1 MASLTEAASGKSEET
16 AQKDGVVA
24 AAGAPLSGKADAK
37 ARAKRPRI
45 DLDDSIAQARAA
57 MTKAMKDVQEARRVA
72 RNERRKK
79 QRLVK
84 KAGILSAEDLER
96 IAVLKRCGFGPLSS
110 GTSTAAGS
118 SAASSSGDGS
128 APPSVATSPLSACA
142 AEPAVPALP
151 GEENSIEDNSADEA
165 NRS

>member
-16 AQKDGVVA
+16 AHKDGVV

-110 GTSTAAGS
+110 GTSTATAS
-118 SAASSSGDGS
+118 SAASSSADGS
-128 APPSVATSPLSACA
+128 APPSTATSILSTCA
-142 AEPAVPALP
+142 AGTGVLVLPADTGGTENNPA
-151 GEENSIEDNSADEA
+151 NEA
-165 NRS
+165 IRS

>member
-1 MASLTEAASGKSEET
+1 MATLTGAAHGKSE
-16 AQKDGVVA
+16 
-24 AAGAPLSGKADAK
+24 APARGDESEAAK
-37 ARAKRPRI
+37 AALSDQPVAKVRAKRPRI
-45 DLDDSIAQARAA
+45 DLDDSIQQAKAA

-96 IAVLKRCGFGPLSS
+96 IAVLKRCGFGPLNS
-110 GTSTAAGS
+110 GTSTAASS
-118 SAASSSGDGS
+118 SAASSSADGS
-128 APPSVATSPLSACA
+128 APPSAATSPLSACA
-142 AEPAVPALP
+142 AEPGVTPLH
-151 GEENSIEDNSADEA
+151 GEEDGIGDNSADEA